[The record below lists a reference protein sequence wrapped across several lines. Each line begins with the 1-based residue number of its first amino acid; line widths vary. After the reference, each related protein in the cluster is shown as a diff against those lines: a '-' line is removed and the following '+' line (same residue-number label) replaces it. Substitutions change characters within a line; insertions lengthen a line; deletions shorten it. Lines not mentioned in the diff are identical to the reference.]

1 MCSVARLPGQTEN
14 IASKHYDS
22 SFAGRYGLIVD
33 VCLFSCHYY
42 FIFCS
47 HREIKDYSLM
57 SRLHFRIH
65 AAQQD
70 LKERLKAGKF
80 DLDDNDEVGGTQII
94 PSGNF
99 CLLHGRSRLFSFVG
113 YLTFSF

>member
-1 MCSVARLPGQTEN
+1 
-14 IASKHYDS
+14 
-22 SFAGRYGLIVD
+22 
-33 VCLFSCHYY
+33 
-42 FIFCS
+42 
-47 HREIKDYSLM
+47 M

-99 CLLHGRSRLFSFVG
+99 SLLHGRTRLNLVG
-113 YLTFSF
+113 GTFHFFILNTYFNFEDILINTSAFNAIKRDALPNGSMGQSCWT

>member
-1 MCSVARLPGQTEN
+1 
-14 IASKHYDS
+14 
-22 SFAGRYGLIVD
+22 
-33 VCLFSCHYY
+33 
-42 FIFCS
+42 
-47 HREIKDYSLM
+47 M

-80 DLDDNDEVGGTQII
+80 DLDDIDEVGGTQII

-99 CLLHGRSRLFSFVG
+99 SLLHGRTRLISLVG
-113 YLTFSF
+113 HFTFSF